1 MLTTLFRV
9 IKYGFLNFWRN
20 GWLSVATLSI
30 VVMALLVFEGLII
43 FNVLTKTAI
52 ETFKDKIDISVYF
65 KIDTPEDEILR
76 MKKSLETLTEVKIVE
91 YISRDKAL
99 EVFKERH
106 KDDPTIAQSLEE
118 LQENPLMASLN
129 IKARNPKEYA
139 AIANN
144 LEKTS
149 FRNWFEKITFAQN
162 AALIERLGKIIDTAE
177 KGGMIMIILLAI
189 IAVLV
194 TFNTIRLAIYSNR
207 EEIGIMRLVGASGSF
222 IRGPYVVEG
231 IIYGLMAGVL
241 SVIIALPIVYFIS
254 PYIEIFIP
262 EINLLFYFT
271 SNLFILLGYQ
281 LLFGVSLG
289 IISSSIAIRKYLR
302 I

>member
-52 ETFKDKIDISVYF
+52 ETFKNKIDISVYF

-139 AIANN
+139 AIADN

-289 IISSSIAIRKYLR
+289 IISSSIAIRKYLL

>member
-139 AIANN
+139 VIADN

>member
-222 IRGPYVVEG
+222 IRGPYVIEG